1 MVSSTM
7 IKSPWVLFG
16 LLLEYPTLETPKLIE
31 QLVSSSS
38 IKGNDLQ
45 EALSQFQEFLEQ
57 NTLAS
62 WEEAYIQVFDFNTD
76 SALEVGWH
84 LFGEDYGRG
93 TFLVKMR
100 QLLHQYNI
108 PEVSELPDHLLYI
121 LPLLEKL
128 PMEESKKLVHES
140 IAPALLKIMPVLE
153 KKESPYL
160 DLLTAL
166 QLFLRSH
173 YPVSKGDTVHA

>member
-1 MVSSTM
+1 MVVSTM
-7 IKSPWVLFG
+7 RKSSWILFG
-16 LLLEYPTLETPKLIE
+16 LLLEYPTLETPRLIE
-31 QLVSSSS
+31 QLVTSLSVEERELCKS
-38 IKGNDLQ
+38 I
-45 EALSQFQEFLEQ
+45 ERFQEFLKK

-100 QLLHQYNI
+100 QLLHRYNI

-121 LPLLEKL
+121 IPLLEKL
-128 PMEESKKLVHES
+128 PTEESKKLVHES
-140 IAPALLKIMPVLE
+140 VTPALLKIIPILE

-166 QLFLRSH
+166 QQFLRIQ
-173 YPVSKGDTVHA
+173 YPVSKGESVHA

>member
-1 MVSSTM
+1 MVVSTM
-7 IKSPWVLFG
+7 RKSSWILFG
-16 LLLEYPTLETPKLIE
+16 LLLEYPTLETPRLIE
-31 QLVSSSS
+31 QLVTSLSVKERELCKS
-38 IKGNDLQ
+38 I
-45 EALSQFQEFLEQ
+45 ERFQEFLKK

-108 PEVSELPDHLLYI
+108 P
-121 LPLLEKL
+121 LLEKL
-128 PMEESKKLVHES
+128 PTEESNKLVQES
-140 IAPALLKIMPVLE
+140 VAPALLKIIPILE

-166 QLFLRSH
+166 QQFLRIQ
-173 YPVSKGDTVHA
+173 YPVSKGESVHA